1 MTPQLTKDDTR
12 ALWYAV
18 DAYGAM
24 VKAMRDLPT
33 PVPADVAAK
42 EREVLATA
50 KRALRKVNAIRQ
62 AQVEVAKF
70 RNFANCR
77 PAEKLQAQ
85 RKTAGGAGA

>member
-1 MTPQLTKDDTR
+1 MNPQLTKDDTR

-24 VKAMRDLPT
+24 VKAMRELPT
-33 PVPADVAAK
+33 PIPADVAAK

-50 KRALRKVNAIRQ
+50 KRALRKVNAIREEQ
-62 AQVEVAKF
+62 AEVAKF

-77 PAEKLQAQ
+77 SAEKLQAEQ
-85 RKTAGGAGA
+85 ETAGGAEA